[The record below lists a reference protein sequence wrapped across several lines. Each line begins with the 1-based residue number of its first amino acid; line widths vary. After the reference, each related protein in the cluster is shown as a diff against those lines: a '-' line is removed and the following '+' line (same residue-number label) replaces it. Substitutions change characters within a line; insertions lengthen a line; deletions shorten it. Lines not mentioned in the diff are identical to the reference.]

1 MNQGQ
6 NKKAAIQNQLPEK
19 QKILYDDMAEHQGFE
34 PWHRLPGLTDFE
46 SVPFNR
52 LGNAPY
58 YFVLACRVLTTD

>member
-34 PWHRLPGLTDFE
+34 PWHRLPDLTDFE

-52 LGNAPY
+52 LGNAP
-58 YFVLACRVLTTD
+58 